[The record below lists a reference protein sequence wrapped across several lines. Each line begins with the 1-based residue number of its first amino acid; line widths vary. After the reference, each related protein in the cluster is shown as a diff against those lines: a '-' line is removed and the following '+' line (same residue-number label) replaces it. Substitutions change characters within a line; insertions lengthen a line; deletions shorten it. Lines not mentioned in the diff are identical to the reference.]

1 MLQCSFALQKKKKQK
16 PESSL
21 NGLLQQ
27 NVVRAIS
34 QWTTCETL
42 GGEKDWFCGMKY
54 KWERKAYYCF
64 CDKKKKTNKQ
74 QYKVKL
80 HNLYPSSVIFI

>member
-1 MLQCSFALQKKKKQK
+1 MIVFSTVFACITAVGATMFICTAKKERKKT
-16 PESSL
+16 ESSL

-27 NVVRAIS
+27 NVVRAVS

-64 CDKKKKTNKQ
+64 CDKKKKKKTA
-74 QYKVKL
+74 
-80 HNLYPSSVIFI
+80 I

>member
-1 MLQCSFALQKKKKQK
+1 MLKQTTDSLQCCLCMHNCCWCYNVHLHCKKKEKK
-16 PESSL
+16 TESSL

-34 QWTTCETL
+34 QWTTGESL

-64 CDKKKKTNKQ
+64 CDKKK
-74 QYKVKL
+74 
-80 HNLYPSSVIFI
+80 PAI